1 MGAKT
6 GPPLLGQII
15 GWSILL
21 LAVLGVLFWYFAR
34 PALEERGY
42 SVEELKSKST
52 QIRESVN
59 NTVGTTKE
67 KFKQLK
73 SKTGETSEYAAEKAE
88 VIKEKAEEAKEKTVD
103 TSKVVFE
110 EINLD

>member
-1 MGAKT
+1 MSDKT
-6 GPPLLGQII
+6 GPPLFGQII
-15 GWSILL
+15 GWGILL
-21 LAVLGVLFWYFAR
+21 AAVLAVIFWYFAR

-42 SVEELKSKST
+42 SMEELKAKST

-59 NTVGTTKE
+59 NTMGTTKE
-67 KFKQLK
+67 KFQQLK
-73 SKTGETSEYAAEKAE
+73 SKTGETSEYATEKAE
-88 VIKEKAEEAKEKTVD
+88 KIKDKTED